1 MLGRKFF
8 TLLTTVST
16 VLLTPTY
23 GTAQIPQ
30 TVQDQSNTMNND
42 NSLGNTGVVN
52 QTAVYNLGQSA
63 TYGFRGIVCPRPSFV
78 LSGSA
83 NGNSFDGNTS
93 NSYALS
99 GAIIVPLGGQ
109 VGSNCRDFST
119 TLLER
124 EQAELAKFQIQSAAE
139 TVKLCADMISSGIQ
153 VDPEIYPALARQCS
167 AVRLVSQGRTSS
179 TNENRQN
186 ESNQNTLDNDVELSA
201 NYLKTN

>member
-1 MLGRKFF
+1 MFGGKFF
-8 TLLTTVST
+8 TLLTAVST
-16 VLLTPTY
+16 VFLTPIY
-23 GTAQIPQ
+23 GAAQ
-30 TVQDQSNTMNND
+30 TMQDQSNTMNNE
-42 NSLGNTGVVN
+42 NSLGNSATGVVN

-83 NGNSFDGNTS
+83 NGNTFDGESS

-124 EQAELAKFQIQSAAE
+124 EQAELAKFQIQSSAE

-153 VDPEIYPALARQCS
+153 VDPEVYPVLARQCS
-167 AVRLVSQGRTSS
+167 AVRLVSQGRASS
-179 TNENRQN
+179 TNEARQN
-186 ESNQNTLDNDVELSA
+186 ESTHNKLDDDVELSA
-201 NYLKTN
+201 NYLKTE